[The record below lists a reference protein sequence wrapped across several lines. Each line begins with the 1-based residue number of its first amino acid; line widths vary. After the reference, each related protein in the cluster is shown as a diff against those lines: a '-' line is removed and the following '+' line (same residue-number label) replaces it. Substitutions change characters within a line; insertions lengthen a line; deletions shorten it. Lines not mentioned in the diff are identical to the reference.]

1 MTVPNVNTRSSRIVV
16 VDALRGFAVMSIVL
30 LHNLEHFDFYCFP
43 ESLPAWMKVLDGRV
57 WETLF
62 FLFAGK
68 SYAIFALLFGFSFF
82 IMFDNQRKKGKDFRA
97 RFLWRL
103 VLLLG
108 FGTLNAVFYQGDILA
123 LYAVMGLALIPVS
136 TWGDR
141 AVFATALLLMLQPI
155 ELASLA
161 AALSDPLAQ
170 APVRLSDY
178 YFGQI
183 GAYLGGESFPELVK
197 GNLVNGRLAVVH
209 WSWENGRFFQAP
221 ALFMLGMLLGRR
233 GLFLVTETNRRAW
246 TYALGISFMC
256 FFPLYYLKLSLPG
269 VVTREAVLAPLSLI
283 VTSWSNFA
291 FMVFLV
297 SSFVLAYQM
306 RPVGR
311 VLAFLA
317 PYGRMSLTNYIL
329 QSIIGSFI
337 YYGYGLG
344 MYQFTGATYSA
355 AIGVALIAVQ
365 MTFSHWWFKTHA
377 QGPFERLW
385 HRATWLS

>member
-1 MTVPNVNTRSSRIVV
+1 MIPQDTNIKPSRIVV
-16 VDALRGFAVMSIVL
+16 VDALRGLAVMSIVL
-30 LHNLEHFDFYCFP
+30 LHNLEHFDFYYFP
-43 ESLPAWMKVLDGRV
+43 DYLPAWMKVLDGRV

-82 IMFDNQRKKGKDFRA
+82 IMFDNQRKKGKDFRG

-103 VLLLG
+103 FLLLG

-141 AVFATALLLMLQPI
+141 AVFATALILMLQPI
-155 ELASLA
+155 ELAKLG
-161 AALSDPLAQ
+161 AALTDPLVQ
-170 APVRLSDY
+170 APARMSDY

-183 GAYLGGESFPELVK
+183 GAYLGGESFLELAK

-233 GLFLVTETNRRAW
+233 GLFIVSAANIRAW
-246 TYALGISFMC
+246 KYAMGISLLIFLP
-256 FFPLYYLKLSLPG
+256 FYYLKIALPDF
-269 VVTREAVLAPLSLI
+269 VAREAVLSPLSLI
-283 VTSWSNFA
+283 VTSWSNLA
-291 FMVFLV
+291 FMIFLV
-297 SSFVLAYQM
+297 SSFVLAYQV
-306 RPVGR
+306 RAVER
-311 VLAFLA
+311 VLAYLA
-317 PYGRMSLTNYIL
+317 PYGRMSLTNYIM
-329 QSIIGSFI
+329 QSVIGSFI
-337 YYGYGLG
+337 YYGYGMG
-344 MYQFTGATYSA
+344 WYRVTGASYSMLV
-355 AIGVALIAVQ
+355 GVALIAVQ
-365 MTFSHWWFKTHA
+365 MTFCRWWLKTHT

-385 HRATWLS
+385 HRATWL